1 MNNVQKTAV
10 LVADGFPYSPK
21 FMTKFPGGK
30 GTTKPLSKVI
40 LNKEQSCLRET
51 MNTLFTVADPFSKGK
66 LQKKKRSQTLLVLC
80 MYMHARIGEMLVFLV
95 NHNLTL
101 FTKQY
106 LASSSIL
113 RLFLRKHFLAQ
124 LLQ

>member
-1 MNNVQKTAV
+1 MFKKKGGGVKGFLNNVQKTAV

-80 MYMHARIGEMLVFLV
+80 MYMHARIGEMLVF
-95 NHNLTL
+95 
-101 FTKQY
+101 FGK
-106 LASSSIL
+106 S
-113 RLFLRKHFLAQ
+113 
-124 LLQ
+124 